1 MQTSHL
7 SHLSFTKQTPLI
19 EETFIYNHSNSGGKK
34 HMEALVEMYE
44 SLIQFLSGGESEMLK
59 ILVSIMVVDVI
70 TGLLKG
76 VKRRN
81 IKSII
86 MSMGLLKKGGMLT
99 AIYFA
104 GQLGSLP
111 IADGVGVAYLFII
124 LFIGNEALSVAENLE
139 ALGVPFPEQIKRII
153 ASMADE
159 ENPRLEDRLKANED
173 KKDPTPIK
181 DYMGKD
187 NNEYNNNEEEKQ

>member
-1 MQTSHL
+1 
-7 SHLSFTKQTPLI
+7 
-19 EETFIYNHSNSGGKK
+19 
-34 HMEALVEMYE
+34 MEALAEMYE

-59 ILVSIMVVDVI
+59 ILVSIMVVDVV

-76 VKRRN
+76 IKHRN

-139 ALGVPFPEQIKRII
+139 ALGVPFPEQVKRII
-153 ASMADE
+153 SSMADE
-159 ENPRLEDRLKANED
+159 ENPRIENGEKSETE
-173 KKDPTPIK
+173 DPTPIEDYINKDNK
-181 DYMGKD
+181 DYD
-187 NNEYNNNEEEKQ
+187 NDKEEEDND